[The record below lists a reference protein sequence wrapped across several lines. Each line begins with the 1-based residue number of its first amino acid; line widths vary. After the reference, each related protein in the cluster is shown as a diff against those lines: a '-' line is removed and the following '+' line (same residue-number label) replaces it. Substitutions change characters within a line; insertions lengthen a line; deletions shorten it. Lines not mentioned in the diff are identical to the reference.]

1 MALSGFDMDIPLPII
16 IFNHLKDMENHKQ
29 QQDHITPYSTMLK
42 VLVGLLFL
50 TFVTITVTGLHLGA
64 FTVAVA
70 LIIAC
75 VKGGIVITWFMHLK
89 NETPIFRY
97 MVFGV
102 LLLYTLIIVITFFDY
117 AFR

>member
-1 MALSGFDMDIPLPII
+1 
-16 IFNHLKDMENHKQ
+16 MENHE
-29 QQDHITPYSTMLK
+29 HHENHVTPYSTTLK

-50 TFVTITVTGLHLGA
+50 TFLTISVTGFHLGA

-97 MVFGV
+97 MVLGV
-102 LLLYTLIIVITFFDY
+102 LSLYVLIIVITFLDY

>member
-1 MALSGFDMDIPLPII
+1 
-16 IFNHLKDMENHKQ
+16 MENHEHHEN
-29 QQDHITPYSTMLK
+29 HITPYSTTLK
-42 VLVGLLFL
+42 VLIGLLFL
-50 TFVTITVTGLHLGA
+50 TFLTITITGFHLGA
-64 FTVAVA
+64 FTVAAA

-97 MVFGV
+97 MVLGV
-102 LLLYTLIIVITFFDY
+102 LSLYVLIIVITFLDY